1 MSGDRDTVQAI
12 QTAGFLF
19 LLVTSIGWGLNWPIM
34 KFLLTEWPPLSAR
47 GFSALV
53 GAITLAALAM
63 LRKEN
68 LRVPRHLWSR
78 LLLTSLLT
86 ISAWVAFIG
95 LALVWLP
102 ASEAAVIASSMP
114 VWVSLLA
121 WMLLGEHFSVRR
133 AIALIVAMA
142 GLALLFGA
150 HGFSANA
157 DKLPGIAF
165 AFAATVCVASG
176 TVLTKRFP
184 MQLPPISLAAWQI
197 GLGCIPVAIAGLL
210 IEQPSVSALSATG
223 WAALAYMTLVQF
235 CICYACWFAALA
247 RLPASTASIGSLL
260 VPVVGVIASG
270 VMLGEPLGLREFA
283 ALGLTLCGVVIA
295 ARA

>member
-1 MSGDRDTVQAI
+1 MAPQRDITQS
-12 QTAGFLF
+12 AGFMF
-19 LLVTSIGWGLNWPIM
+19 LLVTSMGWGVNWPIM
-34 KFLLTEWPPLSAR
+34 KFLLTEWPPLSSR

-53 GAITLAALAM
+53 GALSLAVLAF
-63 LRKEN
+63 LRREN
-68 LRVPRHLWSR
+68 LRVPRHIWPR
-78 LLLTSLLT
+78 LLLTSSLT

-121 WMLLGEHFSVRR
+121 WMLLGERFSLRR
-133 AIALIVAMA
+133 GLALVVAMT

-157 DKLPGIAF
+157 GKLPGIAF
-165 AFAATVCVASG
+165 AFAATICVATG
-176 TVLTKRFP
+176 TVLTKRYP

-197 GLGCIPVAIAGLL
+197 GLGCIPVVIAGLWMERPD
-210 IEQPSVSALSATG
+210 ISALSATG
-223 WAALAYMTLVQF
+223 WTALAYMTLVQF

-247 RLPASTASIGSLL
+247 RLPASTASIGTLL
-260 VPVVGVIASG
+260 VPVIGVIASG
-270 VMLGEPLGLREFA
+270 LMLGEPLGLREFA
-283 ALGLTLCGVVIA
+283 ALGLTLGGVLIA
-295 ARA
+295 ARS